1 MKKYLFILLMFLS
14 FSCFSN
20 DLFYASA
27 KFSYLPQ
34 IKGIDRKYD
43 DWEIDNDSIFFST
56 SALVGIT
63 YKGIFAEAETI
74 ADMYK
79 SESFMFQ
86 PYTQEYYTRVGF
98 KKGLIK
104 IQWEHLCLH
113 SIDGR
118 GVNGGHDEIS
128 ITFDTRGF
136 K

>member
-1 MKKYLFILLMFLS
+1 MKRYLFVLTMFLS
-14 FSCFSN
+14 FSCFAQ

-27 KFSYLPQ
+27 SLTYLPVLEGRD
-34 IKGIDRKYD
+34 KKYIGMD
-43 DWEIDNDSIFFST
+43 LDGNIFFST
-56 SALVGIT
+56 SALVGVN

-74 ADMYK
+74 ANMYK
-79 SESFMFQ
+79 SKSFMFQ

-98 KKGLIK
+98 KKGLVK

-113 SIDGR
+113 SVDGR